1 MSEISRSGDPLGGS
15 FGPKVW
21 RHFALLMAGAFF
33 GMLGLLLLI
42 ILFIDPYDSGRFPS
56 LGIKGVS
63 LFFQRYA
70 NAGLARSENFNAAIF
85 GNSHAQLIDP
95 VRLSQAT
102 GLKFVQLATPGANPL
117 ELLATMH
124 WFVTHQRYISALVLG
139 FDERWCAPDQVT
151 PTRTAFPFW
160 LYGDSNL
167 VYVANMLSTRTIRD
181 SVDRVMFAL
190 GRQPV
195 PRQDGYEDYE
205 LGRARNFHPAV
216 MFLPRDE
223 KPQPSFAELSK
234 RAPEYQF
241 PAITLLDDILRSLPQ
256 HTRVVVVMPPQYASR
271 ISDNDGALDQGINA
285 CKLEFWRRT
294 RPRGA
299 FLDFLVHSQITR
311 DAENFWDEEHYTSD
325 VARVIEGRV
334 ADTLNARQ

>member
-1 MSEISRSGDPLGGS
+1 MTEISRDGAPLGGGY
-15 FGPKVW
+15 GPKVW
-21 RHFALLMAGAFF
+21 KHFALLAAGAFF

-56 LGIKGVS
+56 LGIKGAS

-95 VRLSQAT
+95 ARLSRAT

-117 ELLATMH
+117 ELLATMR
-124 WFVTHQRYISALVLG
+124 WFVTHHRDISAVVLG
-139 FDERWCAPDQVT
+139 FEERWCIPDQVA

-167 VYVANMLSTRTIRD
+167 VYAANMLSTRTIRD

-190 GRQPV
+190 GRQPA

-205 LGRARNFHPAV
+205 LGRVRNFHPAET
-216 MFLPRDE
+216 FSPRDE
-223 KPQPSFAELSK
+223 KSRPSFAELSK
-234 RAPEYQF
+234 RAPEYRF
-241 PAITLLDDILRSLPQ
+241 AAITLLDDILHSLSQ
-256 HTRVVVVMPPQYASR
+256 QTRVVVVMPPQYASR
-271 ISDNDGALDQGINA
+271 ISDDDGLLDQGINA

-299 FLDFLVHSQITR
+299 FLDFLVHSRITR
-311 DAENFWDEEHYTSD
+311 DAENFWDDEHYTSN
-325 VARVIEGRV
+325 VARVIEGRI
-334 ADTLNARQ
+334 AGTLNAQQ